1 MYRPKQFEQ
10 NDPESM
16 LDFMRANTFASL
28 VSNGAN
34 GLNAEH
40 IPFLVR
46 TNSESKT
53 VLCAHIAKANPL
65 WKSLKNGDSVLVLFQ
80 GSNSYI
86 SPNWYPSKQTNS
98 RVVPTWNYTAV
109 HVKGEIEFIHDSKWL
124 LSLLNDL
131 TGAQEQTQDQPWK
144 VSDAPEKFIERQLS
158 AIVGIEIMVNDLSGK
173 FKLSQNQSAENRQGV
188 KSSLREVG
196 HEMSDLI
203 DV

>member
-16 LDFMRANTFASL
+16 LDFIRTNPFASL
-28 VSNGAN
+28 VSNSAN

-46 TNSESKT
+46 TNSGSKT

-65 WKSLKNGDSVLVLFQ
+65 WKELRDGDSVLVLFQ

-86 SPNWYPSKQTNS
+86 SPNWYPSKQTDS

-109 HVKGEIEFIHDSKWL
+109 HAKGDIEFIHDAKWL

-131 TGAQEQTQDQPWK
+131 TGAQEQAQEQPWK

-158 AIVGIEIMVNDLSGK
+158 AIVGIEIVVDDLIGK

-188 KSSLREVG
+188 KSGLRKVG